1 MMSLMNLK
9 ITSQIKVLVTEFCS
23 KYSVALPAEIQS
35 LDQMEEEGEAAAVL
49 NPEQQEA
56 LNKFTQIMTRGVTMV
71 RTYFNNHASLDDL
84 FLLISGKQSSYKA
97 NQARIAEHLCLKII
111 REQSVHR

>member
-35 LDQMEEEGEAAAVL
+35 LDQIEEGEAAASL
-49 NPEQQEA
+49 NHEQREA
-56 LNKFTQIMTRGVTMV
+56 LDKFTQIMARGVTMV
-71 RTYFNNHASLDDL
+71 RTYFNKHASLDDH